1 MAEHF
6 RVSRAQLSC
15 MSCFPPFIQ
24 GRPSHK
30 AQVVALAQSVYCR
43 AYVSG
48 HSVGSYDAQE
58 PTIAHVFLTRL
69 LWLSH
74 IQADRMASKG

>member
-15 MSCFPPFIQ
+15 MSSPFHP
-24 GRPSHK
+24 RLSHK